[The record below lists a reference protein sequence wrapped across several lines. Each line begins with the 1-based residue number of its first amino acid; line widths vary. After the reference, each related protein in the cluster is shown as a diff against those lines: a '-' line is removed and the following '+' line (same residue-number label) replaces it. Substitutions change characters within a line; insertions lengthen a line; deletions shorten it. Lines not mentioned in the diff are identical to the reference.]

1 MSLDAPDAP
10 EKADSP
16 VVHAIPRRYAAL
28 GVIVLA
34 IILVGAL
41 IVIRNHD
48 NQANGTSDVE
58 TITPAPASLI
68 TSVAHVPASI
78 SSAVGVTSPDN
89 PITPPTATG
98 NTALWQS
105 AATGAGAGAGAGVR
119 PVVFFYGAEFAPY
132 AAAERW
138 PVVVALSRFGTFSA
152 LGLMQSATSVGF
164 SDTPT
169 FTFWQVGYS
178 SVWVD
183 LQEVERYGSLNPTGG
198 GFMPLQQPTARQ
210 SASVAVYDSSTMTFP
225 LLDVANHYV
234 LVGSSF
240 TPSLLGGLSQSQVAA
255 DLLIPASPVAQ
266 AVLASANEITAAIC
280 TVTGQRPTA
289 VCNAHGVDL
298 ADAKMGIRK
307 AG

>member
-1 MSLDAPDAP
+1 MSLDAP

-68 TSVAHVPASI
+68 TSVGHIPTSI
-78 SSAVGVTSPDN
+78 SSAVGVTSPEA
-89 PITPPTATG
+89 PITSPTATG

-105 AATGAGAGAGAGVR
+105 ASTGGGVR

-178 SVWVD
+178 SIWVD

-198 GFMPLQQPTARQ
+198 GFMPLQEPTARQ
-210 SASVAVYDSSTMTFP
+210 AASVAVYDSSTMTFP
-225 LLDVANHYV
+225 LLDIANHYV

-266 AVLASANEITAAIC
+266 AILASANEITAAIC
-280 TVTGQRPTA
+280 TVTGQRPAA

-298 ADAKMGIRK
+298 ADAKMGIPK

>member
-1 MSLDAPDAP
+1 
-10 EKADSP
+10 
-16 VVHAIPRRYAAL
+16 
-28 GVIVLA
+28 
-34 IILVGAL
+34 
-41 IVIRNHD
+41 
-48 NQANGTSDVE
+48 
-58 TITPAPASLI
+58 
-68 TSVAHVPASI
+68 
-78 SSAVGVTSPDN
+78 
-89 PITPPTATG
+89 
-98 NTALWQS
+98 
-105 AATGAGAGAGAGVR
+105 
-119 PVVFFYGAEFAPY
+119 VVFFYGAEFAPY

-152 LGLMQSATSVGF
+152 LGLMQSASSVGF

-198 GFMPLQQPTARQ
+198 GFMPLQEPTARQ
-210 SASVAVYDSSTMTFP
+210 AASVAVYDSSTMTFP
-225 LLDVANHYV
+225 LLDIANHYA

-266 AVLASANEITAAIC
+266 AILASANEITAAIC
-280 TVTGQRPTA
+280 TVTGQRPAA

-298 ADAKMGIRK
+298 ADAKMGINK

>member
-1 MSLDAPDAP
+1 MSLDAP
-10 EKADSP
+10 EKAESP

-28 GVIVLA
+28 AVIVLA

-68 TSVAHVPASI
+68 TSVGHVPTSI
-78 SSAVGVTSPDN
+78 SSAVGVTSPDA

-105 AATGAGAGAGAGVR
+105 GGAGAGVR

-152 LGLMQSATSVGF
+152 LGLMQSASSVGF

-169 FTFWQVGYS
+169 FTFWQVGYR

-183 LQEVERYGSLNPTGG
+183 LQAVERYGSLNPTGG
-198 GFMPLQQPTARQ
+198 GFMPLQEPTARQ
-210 SASVAVYDSSTMTFP
+210 AASVAVYDSSTMTFP
-225 LLDVANHYV
+225 LLDIANHYV

-266 AVLASANEITAAIC
+266 AILGSANEITAAIC
-280 TVTGQRPTA
+280 TVTGQRPAT
-289 VCNAHGVDL
+289 VCDAHGVAL
-298 ADAKMGIRK
+298 ADAKMGIHQD
-307 AG
+307 G

>member
-1 MSLDAPDAP
+1 MSLDAPEP
-10 EKADSP
+10 ADSP
-16 VVHAIPRRYAAL
+16 VVHTIPRRYAAL

-41 IVIRNHD
+41 VVIRNRD

-58 TITPAPASLI
+58 TITPAPSSLI
-68 TSVAHVPASI
+68 TAVSHVPTSI
-78 SSAVGVTSPDN
+78 ASAVGVTSPDA

-105 AATGAGAGAGAGVR
+105 AANGAGAR

-138 PVVVALSRFGTFSA
+138 PVVIALSRFGTFSA
-152 LGLMQSATSVGF
+152 LGLAQSASSVAF
-164 SDTPT
+164 SDTPS

-178 SVWVD
+178 SLWVD
-183 LQEVERYGSLNPTGG
+183 LQEVERYGALNPTGG
-198 GFMPLQQPTARQ
+198 SFMPLQTPTARQ
-210 SASVAVYDSSTMTFP
+210 AASVAVYDSSTMTFP
-225 LLDVANHYV
+225 LLDIANHYV

-240 TPSLLGGLSQSQVAA
+240 TPSVLGGLSQSQVAA

-280 TVTGQRPTA
+280 TVTGQRPAA
-289 VCNAHGVDL
+289 VCSAHGVDL
-298 ADAKMGIRK
+298 ADAKMGIHK

>member
-1 MSLDAPDAP
+1 MSLDAPEP
-10 EKADSP
+10 ADSP
-16 VVHAIPRRYAAL
+16 VVHTIPRRYAAL

-41 IVIRNHD
+41 IVVRNHD

-68 TSVAHVPASI
+68 TSVSHVPVSI
-78 SSAVGVTSPDN
+78 ASAVGVTSPDS

-105 AATGAGAGAGAGVR
+105 ATGAGAGAR

-152 LGLMQSATSVGF
+152 LGLVQSASSVGF

-183 LQEVERYGSLNPTGG
+183 LQEVERYGSLNPTGA
-198 GFMPLQQPTARQ
+198 GFTPLQKPTARQ
-210 SASVAVYDSSTMTFP
+210 AASVAVYDSSTMTFP
-225 LLDVANHYV
+225 LLDIANHYV
-234 LVGSSF
+234 LAGSSF
-240 TPSLLGGLSQSQVAA
+240 TPSLLEGLSQSQVAA
-255 DLLIPASPVAQ
+255 GLLIPASPVAQ
-266 AVLASANEITAAIC
+266 AILASANEITAAIC
-280 TVTGQRPTA
+280 TVTGQRPAA
-289 VCNAHGVDL
+289 VCSAHGVDL
-298 ADAKMGIRK
+298 ADAKMGIHK

>member
-1 MSLDAPDAP
+1 MSLDAPEP
-10 EKADSP
+10 ADSP
-16 VVHAIPRRYAAL
+16 VVHTIPRRYAAL

-48 NQANGTSDVE
+48 NQANGTSDIE
-58 TITPAPASLI
+58 TLTPAPASLI
-68 TSVAHVPASI
+68 TSVA
-78 SSAVGVTSPDN
+78 SSVGVTSPGS

-105 AATGAGAGAGAGVR
+105 PATGAGAR

-152 LGLMQSATSVGF
+152 LGLMQSASSVGF

-198 GFMPLQQPTARQ
+198 SFMPLQTPSARQ
-210 SASVAVYDSSTMTFP
+210 AASVAVYDSSTMTFP
-225 LLDVANHYV
+225 LLDIANHYV
-234 LVGSSF
+234 QAGSSF
-240 TPSLLGGLSQSQVAA
+240 TPSVLGGLSQSQVAA

-266 AVLASANEITAAIC
+266 AILASANEITAAIC

-298 ADAKMGIRK
+298 ADAKMGIHK